1 MEVLAQ
7 TEYQDMYR
15 IKDGVLLVVNKFEQ
29 MEIPGV
35 DFPLVSGDG
44 KNRCKYNK
52 NCQDSLQILKK
63 DFVHEASWME
73 DKWQV
78 PARTVLYHR
87 RPVKVTTDKSR
98 WKYEIKT
105 TGSMFSGS
113 SDEMMDMLREI
124 EGVING

>member
-15 IKDGVLLVVNKFEQ
+15 IKDGVLLVVNKFTR

-44 KNRCKYNK
+44 KNRRKYNK

-78 PARTVLYHR
+78 PAGTVLYHR
-87 RPVKVTTDKSR
+87 QPVKATTDKSR

-113 SDEMMDMLREI
+113 SDEIMDMMREI

>member
-7 TEYQDMYR
+7 TECQDMYR
-15 IKDGVLLVVNKFEQ
+15 IKDGVLLVVNKFEK
-29 MEIPGV
+29 MEIQGV
-35 DFPLVSGDG
+35 QFPLVSGDG
-44 KNRCKYNK
+44 KNRSKYNK

-63 DFVHEASWME
+63 DFVHEKSWME
-73 DKWQV
+73 DKWKVQ
-78 PARTVLYHR
+78 AGTVLYHR
-87 RPVKVTTDKSR
+87 QPIQATTDKSR

>member
-15 IKDGVLLVVNKFEQ
+15 IKDGVLLVVNKFTR
-29 MEIPGV
+29 MEITGV

-44 KNRCKYNK
+44 NK

-63 DFVHEASWME
+63 DFVHEKSWME
-73 DKWQV
+73 NKWQV
-78 PARTVLYHR
+78 PAGTVLYER
-87 RPVKVTTDKSR
+87 RPVQATTDKSR

-105 TGSMFSGS
+105 TGAMFSGT

-124 EGVING
+124 EGVIND